1 MAITSRLAALVV
13 GMALVSAAP
22 AAAQTPTADELVA
35 KYLAARGGMD
45 KLQAVN
51 TARIAGTVSTQGMDL
66 ELTVTSK
73 RPNKMRQ
80 EVTVQGQKMIQAFD
94 GTTVW
99 GINPMMGSPTPQ
111 VMEGPQADLIR
122 TQSLFD
128 GPLVGY
134 KDRGDTL
141 EVVGPAT
148 VEGAKAW
155 NLKLTRKDGKSMN
168 ILLDAETGLERQWTT
183 TMDQGGM
190 TMEVQTIMSDYQ
202 TVSGLQ
208 VARSMKT
215 LMGGQQVASLTF
227 TSVEF
232 NVPVD
237 DAEFVM
243 PK

>member
-1 MAITSRLAALVV
+1 MAIASRLAALAL

-35 KYLAARGGMD
+35 KYLAARGGQD
-45 KLQAVN
+45 KIKAVN
-51 TARIAGTVSTQGMDL
+51 TARIAGNLSTQGMDMTL
-66 ELTVTSK
+66 SVTTK

-80 EVTVQGQKMIQAFD
+80 EVAMQGQKMIQAFD
-94 GTTVW
+94 GVTVW
-99 GINPMMGSPTPQ
+99 GINPMTGDTAPK
-111 VMEGPQADLIR
+111 VLEGAQADLIR

-190 TMEVQTIMSDYQ
+190 TLEIQTLMGDYQ
-202 TVSGLQ
+202 VTDGLQ

-215 LMGGQQVASLTF
+215 MMGGQQLATLSF

-237 DAEFVM
+237 DAEFTM

>member
-1 MAITSRLAALVV
+1 MAIASRLAALAL
-13 GMALVSAAP
+13 GMALASAAP

-35 KYLAARGGMD
+35 KYLAARGGQD
-45 KLQAVN
+45 KIKAVN
-51 TARIAGTVSTQGMDL
+51 TARIAGNLSTQGMDMAL
-66 ELTVTSK
+66 SVTTK

-80 EVTVQGQKMIQAFD
+80 EIAMQGQKMIQAFD
-94 GTTVW
+94 GVTVW
-99 GINPMMGSPTPQ
+99 GVNPMTGDTTPKTLD
-111 VMEGPQADLIR
+111 GPQADLIR

-134 KDRGDTL
+134 KERGDTL

-168 ILLDAETGLERQWTT
+168 IMLDAETGLERQWTT

-190 TMEVQTIMSDYQ
+190 TLEIQTLMGDYQ
-202 TVSGLQ
+202 ATDGLQ

-215 LMGGQQVASLTF
+215 MMGGQQVATLSF

-237 DAEFVM
+237 DAEFAM